1 MQRSTTRTLAIL
13 SAGLMAKAVGAAV
26 PGATEPVLDPDL
38 WVFGIAALMA
48 VRIVAFAQ
56 LDRP

>member
-1 MQRSTTRTLAIL
+1 MLQSTTRTLAIL

-26 PGATEPVLDPDL
+26 PGSAEPALDPDL
-38 WVFGIAALMA
+38 WVFGIVAFLA
-48 VRIVAFAQ
+48 VRIVAFGQ